1 MFTLNYKGRLLVLDR
16 PWIMGIIN
24 ITPDSFYAGSRQT
37 QTDDILR
44 KAEKMLAEGA
54 DILDIGGQSSR
65 PGSTIISKEEEMQ
78 RVLPAIEQIYNRFPE
93 AVISIDTFYA
103 DVARS
108 CVQAGAGI
116 VNDISAGNM
125 DTEMLQ
131 TVAALQTP
139 YIIMHL
145 KGKLNTMQQEPVYNN
160 LLKEVTDFFITKID
174 ECKKAGIRDIIIDP
188 GFGFGKTIAH
198 NFELLRN
205 LSVFEILNCAILL
218 GVSRKSTIYKTL
230 GTTAEEALN
239 GTTVLN
245 TIGLLNGAN
254 ILRVH
259 DVKEA
264 HEAALLISRMNDLKM
279 Q

>member
-139 YIIMHL
+139 YIIMHM
-145 KGKLNTMQQEPVYNN
+145 KGKPNTMQQEPVYNN

-254 ILRVH
+254 LLRVH

-264 HEAALLISRMNDLKM
+264 REAALLISRMNDLKM

>member
-1 MFTLNYKGRLLVLDR
+1 MFTLNCKGRLLIIDR
-16 PWIMGIIN
+16 PQIMGIIN
-24 ITPDSFYAGSRQT
+24 VTPDSFYAGSRQT
-37 QTDDILR
+37 QTDTILR
-44 KAEKMLAEGA
+44 QAEKMLSEGV

-65 PGSTIISKEEEMQ
+65 PGSKIISKEEEML
-78 RVLPAIEQIYNRFPE
+78 RVLPAIQQIYNRFPE
-93 AVISIDTFYA
+93 AVISVDTFYA
-103 DVARS
+103 DVALR

-116 VNDISAGNM
+116 VNDISASNM

-131 TVAALQTP
+131 TVAALKTP
-139 YIIMHL
+139 YVIMHM
-145 KGKLNTMQQEPVYNN
+145 KDKSDTMLQEPVYDN
-160 LLKEVTDFFITKID
+160 LLKEIMDFFIAKTD
-174 ECKKAGIRDIIIDP
+174 ECKRAGIRDIIIDP

-198 NFELLRN
+198 NFELLRH
-205 LSVFEILNCAILL
+205 LSVFNILNCPILL

-245 TIGLLNGAN
+245 TIGLLNGAS

-264 HEAALLISRMNDLKM
+264 REAALLISRMNNF
-279 Q
+279 